1 LGKLKYRFGRS
12 VLLLGRNVVLFMSHM
27 ANDMIYSS
35 LPPLLPLLAA
45 QRGLSAAALGVIPAA
60 YMAVA
65 SFLQMGVGV
74 LYDKRPTVNYVPLGL
89 LIGGAAIASIGY
101 LDNYFL
107 LVACA
112 VIGGVGSAFF
122 HPTATSL
129 SSSSANRSV
138 SVSFFVAGGGIGL
151 TLGALLSSQMA
162 GQMGLKATTIYLPIT
177 MAAAFTALLLLRNNV
192 ENKRKAATPVSK
204 VWSARLLLLL
214 TAAVFRGVLTM
225 SYITYLPLYLSTQ
238 GYTVAG
244 AGVILTLL
252 LLAGAAG
259 MVPAGFLA
267 DKFGRLKVVAVLLAL
282 SCVLSILIVNMPAE
296 YVFLPV
302 AFLGFFAQAV
312 IPLLV
317 AEAHEVLPNNLGL
330 ASALMYGASIG
341 LSNLAVPVVGA
352 AIDHWGYRPV
362 FLALSSLP
370 FIGSMLI
377 VKIQTIRYSFGTVLS
392 GKNE

>member
-1 LGKLKYRFGRS
+1 M
-12 VLLLGRNVVLFMSHM
+12 VPLLRQNVVLFMSHV
-27 ANDMIYSS
+27 ANDMIYTS

-60 YMAVA
+60 YMTVA
-65 SFLQMGVGV
+65 SFLQIGVGL
-74 LYDKRPTVNYVPLGL
+74 LYDRRPTVNYVPLGL
-89 LIGGAAIASIGY
+89 LIGGASIALIGY

-112 VIGGVGSAFF
+112 VIGGLGSAFF

-129 SSSSANRSV
+129 SSSSTNRSV
-138 SVSFFVAGGGIGL
+138 SVSFFIAGGGIGL
-151 TLGALLSSQMA
+151 TLGALLSSQIA
-162 GQMGLKATTIYLPIT
+162 GHVGLKATIIYIPIT
-177 MAAAFTALLLLRNNV
+177 MAAASTALILLR
-192 ENKRKAATPVSK
+192 ENQEDKRAKVATSASR

-214 TAAVFRGVLTM
+214 TAAVFRSVLIM

-252 LLAGAAG
+252 LLTGAAG

-267 DKFGRLKVVAVLLAL
+267 DRFGRLKVVSVMLAL
-282 SCVLSILIVNMPAE
+282 SCIFSILIVNIPNE

-317 AEAHEVLPNNLGL
+317 AETHEVLPNNLGL
-330 ASALMYGASIG
+330 ASALMYGAAIG
-341 LSNLAVPVVGA
+341 FSNLAVPIVGA
-352 AIDHWGYRPV
+352 AIDLWGYRPV

-377 VKIQTIRYSFGTVLS
+377 VRVQTIRYSLARS
-392 GKNE
+392 

>member
-1 LGKLKYRFGRS
+1 
-12 VLLLGRNVVLFMSHM
+12 
-27 ANDMIYSS
+27 
-35 LPPLLPLLAA
+35 
-45 QRGLSAAALGVIPAA
+45 
-60 YMAVA
+60 
-65 SFLQMGVGV
+65 MGVGM

-89 LIGGAAIASIGY
+89 LIGGAAIALIGY

-129 SSSSANRSV
+129 SSTSANRSV

-252 LLAGAAG
+252 LLAGVAG
-259 MVPAGFLA
+259 MVPAGF
-267 DKFGRLKVVAVLLAL
+267 F
-282 SCVLSILIVNMPAE
+282 
-296 YVFLPV
+296 
-302 AFLGFFAQAV
+302 
-312 IPLLV
+312 
-317 AEAHEVLPNNLGL
+317 
-330 ASALMYGASIG
+330 
-341 LSNLAVPVVGA
+341 
-352 AIDHWGYRPV
+352 
-362 FLALSSLP
+362 
-370 FIGSMLI
+370 
-377 VKIQTIRYSFGTVLS
+377 S
-392 GKNE
+392 G